1 MFRFIIV
8 SLVLTAV
15 NASCKRKSNECPLDV
30 FIVLDTS
37 ESVALRE
44 KPYGFFVEKIKRFAL
59 DLVEQM
65 SSRYY
70 RCDRRLTWN
79 TGLLHYSDE
88 VIVMSELTGV
98 EHNKSHMSR
107 VINSVAYIGKGTY
120 TDCAIATAAEQLTM
134 GSIPFDGNKYMVV
147 VTDGYPID
155 GYKEPCGGVS
165 HAVAEAKG
173 LDIKIFAVAITP
185 DHLEERMGV
194 IATDA
199 RYRYNLSATSEDQ
212 AVMRAT
218 ISSILSTIYK
228 DSESSCC
235 SVECKAESGIMG
247 QTGEPGGPGTPGRGG
262 PAGHPGGIGP
272 MGKKGDHGPPGHR
285 GEKGNKGSPGIRG
298 SRGAPGQ
305 KGDKG
310 VAGIDGRPGAMGEL
324 GVRGLPGCKGDE
336 GPDGDPGTAGQKG
349 DQGSFGLKGQKGDGG
364 PPGSAGWPG
373 VSGSAGPK
381 GDPGLRG
388 VKGAPGDRGDDGDLG
403 PAGPAGAKGE
413 KGEPGLQGRP
423 GPRGSQGDKGTAG
436 PPGAQG
442 HEGLTGDPGSPGS
455 GGTSGL
461 KGYKGE
467 PGVPGPQ
474 GVKGLNGAL
483 GPPGE
488 VGPTGERGD
497 EGSLGQGV
505 TGYPGFQGF
514 PGPRGQVGLKGTKG
528 FTGLKGE
535 PGPPG
540 DRGEDN
546 YLPGKEGPAG
556 PKGYPGHQGE
566 NGLTGMT
573 GPSGPNECE
582 MLEIIKNLCSCCE
595 CDCGPVDLLF
605 VLDSS
610 ESIGLQNFTLEKEFV
625 IRVISKITQNGKS
638 KISQKSTF
646 QVIQYSHHGT
656 RQLVDLSGPRKSVA
670 ELKRAIKNMPWI
682 AGGTFTG
689 EALDFAAQSFAK
701 SSSSNK
707 VAVILTDGRSD
718 SRDPKPISALCKVS
732 GMRVF
737 AIGVEDIFRKT
748 SDHRALQ
755 EISCKNTASPGR
767 YLNVADYAELLEEAL
782 LQNVTRFICQ
792 DLTCPTYSCPA
803 RFKEPTDII
812 MVMDGSAS
820 VGKKNFE
827 MTRHFVEKVA
837 EKVLPEYSG
846 QGWFLRLS
854 VVQFSGT
861 QQQKVEVPFTSQLTD
876 VHRGVKA
883 MGYLDQAT
891 DLPAALTFLQ
901 ELMRREG
908 RPNARKKVVF
918 FSDGRSASAVQAQI
932 PERAAA
938 ALKENLELFAVTFGS
953 DFEERGISQLVTGQA
968 GNFNYTKV
976 EERVF
981 RVLQYP
987 DLTKAV
993 VMENFIKRLAEA

>member
-1 MFRFIIV
+1 NLKARKTLATMSRA
-8 SLVLTAV
+8 SWLSCRPSWSQWVLFYFV
-15 NASCKRKSNECPLDV
+15 ECPLDV

-44 KPYGFFVEKIKRFAL
+44 KPYGFFVEKIKSVGLFHC
-59 DLVEQM
+59 
-65 SSRYY
+65 RYY

-79 TGLLHYSDE
+79 AGLLHYSDE
-88 VIVMSELTGV
+88 VIVMSELTSV
-98 EHNKSHMSR
+98 EHKKSHMSR
-107 VINSVAYIGKGTY
+107 IINSVAYIGKGTY

-134 GSIPFDGNKYMVV
+134 GSVPFDGNKYMVV

-165 HAVAEAKG
+165 HAVTEAKG

-185 DHLEERMGV
+185 DHLV
-194 IATDA
+194 WTFF
-199 RYRYNLSATSEDQ
+199 
-212 AVMRAT
+212 
-218 ISSILSTIYK
+218 
-228 DSESSCC
+228 
-235 SVECKAESGIMG
+235 
-247 QTGEPGGPGTPGRGG
+247 
-262 PAGHPGGIGP
+262 
-272 MGKKGDHGPPGHR
+272 
-285 GEKGNKGSPGIRG
+285 
-298 SRGAPGQ
+298 
-305 KGDKG
+305 
-310 VAGIDGRPGAMGEL
+310 
-324 GVRGLPGCKGDE
+324 
-336 GPDGDPGTAGQKG
+336 
-349 DQGSFGLKGQKGDGG
+349 SFTLIFLYFFQ
-364 PPGSAGWPG
+364 
-373 VSGSAGPK
+373 
-381 GDPGLRG
+381 
-388 VKGAPGDRGDDGDLG
+388 
-403 PAGPAGAKGE
+403 
-413 KGEPGLQGRP
+413 
-423 GPRGSQGDKGTAG
+423 GTAG
-436 PPGAQG
+436 PPGSQG

-455 GGTSGL
+455 AGTRGL

-474 GVKGLNGAL
+474 VSIFNINNNNQ
-483 GPPGE
+483 P
-488 VGPTGERGD
+488 
-497 EGSLGQGV
+497 
-505 TGYPGFQGF
+505 
-514 PGPRGQVGLKGTKG
+514 
-528 FTGLKGE
+528 
-535 PGPPG
+535 
-540 DRGEDN
+540 
-546 YLPGKEGPAG
+546 YLYSTFSIRLTPDTCAVPLIPA
-556 PKGYPGHQGE
+556 
-566 NGLTGMT
+566 
-573 GPSGPNECE
+573 
-582 MLEIIKNLCSCCE
+582 E

-638 KISQKSTF
+638 K
-646 QVIQYSHHGT
+646 VVYSHHGT

-707 VAVILTDGRSD
+707 VAVVLTDGRSD
-718 SRDPKPISALCKVS
+718 SRDPKPISALCKVA
-732 GMRVF
+732 GMRVK
-737 AIGVEDIFRKT
+737 DIFRKT

-755 EISCKNTASPGR
+755 EISCKTTASPGM
-767 YLNVADYAELLEEAL
+767 YVNVADYAELLEEAL
-782 LQNVTRFICQ
+782 LQNVTRFVCQ
-792 DLTCPTYSCPA
+792 ELTCPTYSCPA

-837 EKVLPEYSG
+837 EKVLPEHSG

-861 QQQKVEVPFTSQLTD
+861 QQQKVEVPFTSQLRD
-876 VHRGVKA
+876 VHLGVKA

-918 FSDGRSASAVQAQI
+918 FSDGRSTSAVQAQI

-938 ALKENLELFAVTFGS
+938 ALKENLEFFAVTFGS

-968 GNFNYTKV
+968 DLYERRYRQV
-976 EERVF
+976 ELR
-981 RVLQYP
+981 
-987 DLTKAV
+987 LTLYQKLEKNRNMITNQNSINV
-993 VMENFIKRLAEA
+993 PENACLGQ